1 MAESSAL
8 ARALALERAALCFSP
23 SERSSA
29 FPSKSTETMQ
39 RIVSPPWTSVIE
51 NLIGPTAAGNLDFVH

>member
-39 RIVSPPWTSVIE
+39 RIVSPPRTSVIE